1 MAETSGRRA
10 HQLLWRPLQQQ
21 SLVSICGRSE
31 ADVAE
36 VTETAK
42 PAAQNDVV
50 ALQSVGD

>member
-1 MAETSGRRA
+1 M
-10 HQLLWRPLQQQ
+10 LQKTKAA
-21 SLVSICGRSE
+21 SFLPHFWEMTGVLRRSE

-50 ALQSVGD
+50 ALQSAGE